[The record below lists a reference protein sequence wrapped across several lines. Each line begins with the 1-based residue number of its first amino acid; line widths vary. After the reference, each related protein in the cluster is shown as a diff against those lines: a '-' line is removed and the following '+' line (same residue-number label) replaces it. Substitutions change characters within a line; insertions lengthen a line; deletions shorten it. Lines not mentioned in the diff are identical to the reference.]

1 MRYCDLLAGFGK
13 QNYSKL
19 YISFGNI
26 ELTFLYLYVK
36 QVMRKMMLMP
46 C

>member
-26 ELTFLYLYVK
+26 ELTFLYLYLNR
-36 QVMRKMMLMP
+36 VMGRMMLMP
-46 C
+46 Y